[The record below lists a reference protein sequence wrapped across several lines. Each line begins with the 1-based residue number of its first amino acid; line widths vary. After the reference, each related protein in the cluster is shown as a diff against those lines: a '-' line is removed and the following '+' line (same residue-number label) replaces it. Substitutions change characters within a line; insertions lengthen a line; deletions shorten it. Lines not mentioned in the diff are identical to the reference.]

1 MTNRNYNLIKLL
13 EKYYGQNVVK
23 DVAHYQPEYGF
34 DMGNNN
40 STTWNNEADAFKHT
54 YMQAQLALLGG
65 RNFAK
70 LLGDSHERQGADR
83 GQPSGEE
90 NMDLWN
96 NHQGR
101 EIAKE
106 IIREYGAMQYPFSQK
121 IKDIIAQKVMEKMQ
135 NGELITHPDDKRKYE
150 NLLNGNPTGYATQ
163 IEPFTRQQIGRMTS
177 EEFAK
182 NEKAIRE
189 QWGKMGIPSEY
200 DLFKE
205 GKKSTSKL
213 NGSNDTNGKWVTIN
227 GNHVL
232 IKN

>member
-1 MTNRNYNLIKLL
+1 MTNKNYNLIKLL

-101 EIAKE
+101 EIARE

-150 NLLNGNPTGYATQ
+150 NLLNGSLTGYASQ
-163 IEPFTRQQIGRMTS
+163 VEPFTREQIGRMTFD
-177 EEFAK
+177 EFAQ
-182 NEKAIRE
+182 NENAIRE

-200 DLFKE
+200 DLSKE
-205 GKKSTSKL
+205 GKKSISKS